1 MFKHLFPPF
10 FSYKL
15 CPFICMYLLLSS
27 LVFDSLIYF
36 YFFVQIPHWKI
47 EAIFQSLS
55 VALCGGGPSQSG
67 APRILSRVRKCPQC
81 SQHLPSVTSPTACYW
96 ALSSATKTLQT
107 DLKTSFNRMYQ
118 LKKSWSIFEGSSLY
132 HISHTMF
139 LQQSVPFSSLE
150 KDSRKMQP
158 RMRNYINRECDSHLW
173 NLKSYF

>member
-1 MFKHLFPPF
+1 MHVSTFEFSCLWFIDLFL
-10 FSYKL
+10 YL
-15 CPFICMYLLLSS
+15 CANTTLKNWGYIPI
-27 LVFDSLIYF
+27 LIYC
-36 YFFVQIPHWKI
+36 PLW
-47 EAIFQSLS
+47 
-55 VALCGGGPSQSG
+55 GGGPSQSG
-67 APRILSRVRKCPQC
+67 VPRILSRVRKCPQC

-96 ALSSATKTLQT
+96 ALSSAAKTLQT
-107 DLKTSFNRMYQ
+107 DLKTSFNRTYQ